1 VGQKT
6 VSFSDLSGEII
17 TTDDSVARIVV
28 HEHPELGDGPVE
40 IEALLDEARAIEK
53 AALRVAV
60 VDLYLPGDLPHRV
73 TMDLGSFDEMAT
85 DKPMSELLVAA
96 RPARRGSRA
105 AAPAPARGDRTNYA
119 DLAHAGKPHKGK
131 VTDAEK
137 QLVQENFDEIN
148 ARLAREGIRT
158 INLAEP
164 EHVERY
170 GLEELAS
177 THNPDV
183 DGHNEDPDD
192 D

>member
-1 VGQKT
+1 MGT
-6 VSFSDLSGEII
+6 VTLSPPSTSFMMTCSP
-17 TTDDSVARIVV
+17 
-28 HEHPELGDGPVE
+28 PE
-40 IEALLDEARAIEK
+40 
-53 AALRVAV
+53 
-60 VDLYLPGDLPHRV
+60 
-73 TMDLGSFDEMAT
+73 
-85 DKPMSELLVAA
+85 
-96 RPARRGSRA
+96 GSRSGHF
-105 AAPAPARGDRTNYA
+105 PARGDRTNYA

-164 EHVERY
+164 EHAERY